1 MPATTINR
9 LQTPLRQ
16 EFLKKLSANF
26 RPLGKVGQ
34 VTHGQRAFRK
44 AALTSSGIILTEVNV
59 KSIANFTAEI
69 SQDGTSFASTGGTP
83 ASGTATGGY
92 STWDEIDYASAG
104 EKTITASGTDQI
116 GTRVVTL
123 P

>member
-34 VTHGQRAFRK
+34 VTHGQRAFRR

-59 KSIANFTAEI
+59 KSIGNFTAEI
-69 SQDGTSFASTGGTP
+69 SQEVSSFASTGGTP
-83 ASGTATGGY
+83 ASGTATGGA
-92 STWDEIDYASAG
+92 SWDEIDYASAG